1 MHSIHSSFI
10 VAALF
15 AAALTGCSGGDSI
28 ANLPGANGTV
38 AQTDSGAVQGATQDG
53 ILVFKGI
60 PYAAPPV
67 GPLRW
72 QPPQAPAA
80 WSAIRPAQSFGHD
93 CMQLPLSSDAA
104 PSSGLVPDEDCL
116 VLNLWRPADTTQK
129 KLPVVVWIYGGGGVN
144 GSSASAVYDGTQFAK
159 QGVILVSFNYRLGR
173 FGFFG
178 HPALTKENPT
188 GLLGNY
194 GFMDQLA
201 ALHWVQR
208 NIGAFGGDANNVTVF
223 GQSAGGFAVHVLMTS
238 PLSKGMFNRAIA
250 QSGGGRA
257 QFVPG
262 RRLHETGPNGLPS
275 GEQVGVTFAGS
286 VGISG
291 EDATALAALRAL
303 PANTIV
309 SGLNMATLGANF
321 NTFSNT
327 MIDGQLIVD
336 EPGKIY
342 AAGKAWPVPLIV
354 GATNADLGFPSATTM
369 DQALA
374 SFAPANRAAAL
385 AAYDP
390 QGTGNVA
397 AVAIRI
403 ASDQLMVEPARFV
416 AQTLSAQ
423 AMPVYEYRFSYVA
436 TSIRNQVSG
445 APHASELPYVFNT
458 LNASYGAAATSQ
470 DQQMA
475 QLMNNYW
482 VAFAKTGSP
491 NGSGLPQ
498 WSRYDVKSD
507 ALLDM
512 SAAGATRTAIQPDP
526 WKTRLD
532 LIQQLN

>member
-1 MHSIHSSFI
+1 MHSIKFSLI
-10 VAALF
+10 
-15 AAALTGCSGGDSI
+15 AAAITAGAIAGCGSNDSI
-28 ANLPGANGTV
+28 TTPVV
-38 AQTDSGAVQGATQDG
+38 ADATIVKIDSGTVQGASDNSVIT
-53 ILVFKGI
+53 FKGI
-60 PYAAPPV
+60 PYATPPV

-72 QPPQAPAA
+72 QPPQAAA
-80 WSAIRPAQSFGHD
+80 TWSGIRPALTFGHD

-104 PSSGLVPDEDCL
+104 PSSGQVPDEDCL
-116 VLNLWRPADTTQK
+116 VMNVWRPADATLK

-144 GSSASAVYDGTQFAK
+144 GSSASAVYDGSQFAK
-159 QGVILVSFNYRLGR
+159 QNVILVSFNYRLGR

-178 HPALTKENPT
+178 HPALTKENPN

-201 ALHWVQR
+201 ALKWVQR
-208 NIGAFGGDANNVTVF
+208 NIAAFGGDASNVTVF
-223 GQSAGGFAVHVLMTS
+223 GESAGGFAVHVLMTS
-238 PLSKGMFNRAIA
+238 PLSNGLFNRAIA
-250 QSGGGRA
+250 ESGGGRVA
-257 QFVPG
+257 FVPG

-275 GEQVGVTFAGS
+275 GEQVGVTFAAS
-286 VGISG
+286 VGITG
-291 EDATALAALRAL
+291 EDASALAALRAL
-303 PANTIV
+303 PATTIV
-309 SGLNMATLGANF
+309 SGLNMATLGSNF

-342 AAGKAWPVPLIV
+342 QAGNAKKVPLIV
-354 GATNADLGFPSATTM
+354 GANSLDLSFATATTM

-374 SFAPANRAAAL
+374 PFAPANRAAAL

-390 QGTGNVA
+390 QGSGNVSVVA
-397 AVAIRI
+397 ARV

-423 AMPVYEYRFSYVA
+423 GTPVYEYRFSYVA
-436 TSIRNQVSG
+436 ASIRSQVSG

-458 LNASYGAAATSQ
+458 LNASYGTAATSQ

-475 QLMNNYW
+475 QLTNNYW

-491 NGSGLPQ
+491 NDAGLPQ
-498 WSRYDVKSD
+498 WSPYDAKSD
-507 ALLDM
+507 ALLDL
-512 SAAGATRTAIQPDP
+512 SVGGATQTSTQPDP